1 MNKEWDF
8 LLSTFRSLGG
18 IAENVCQKE
27 GKLGRGIF
35 SINPKLRSRIFTPSQ
50 LMIKKEDICLEDNY
64 LRIKK
69 DKEYSQEIIDF
80 FNYYQDNFSWGRG
93 GKQTT
98 ESFEHGLT
106 LLSSDLK
113 QLIKKN
119 FLVDIEERHKCDWNN
134 VLKNQFLNARA
145 FKFDQDLFIAPILEL
160 VNHEVNAFPFIKRFN
175 GISTPNYPPRGS
187 ELTHVYGYTSSIK
200 RVLNYGF
207 FCQEPIVFSLP
218 FTIKLKESQ
227 LNLICKGLDL
237 KDDNIKYKINDSQIV
252 IDGLPIA
259 SINKPLFVRNYFDHL
274 LELINLKNISLDIFS
289 QIISFNCLRRKEILV
304 HLKHFENDSCRMIC
318 KAINYELGLI
328 SQV

>member
-1 MNKEWDF
+1 MSKEWDV
-8 LLSTFRSLGG
+8 LLAKFRNLGG

-27 GKLGRGIF
+27 GALGRGIF
-35 SINPKLRSRIFTPSQ
+35 SINPKLKSRIFTPSQ
-50 LMIKKEDICLEDNY
+50 LMIKKEDICLEDNH

-252 IDGLPIA
+252 IDGIPIA
-259 SINKPLFVRNYFDHL
+259 SINKPSFIKNYFDHL
-274 LELINLKNISLDIFS
+274 CDLTNLQNHSQEIFS
-289 QIISFNCLRRKEILV
+289 KIIRFNYFKRKAIIGYLNPLDHYSF
-304 HLKHFENDSCRMIC
+304 RMLS
-318 KAINYELGLI
+318 KAINYELDSI